1 MYQRVLTYQQPSANI
16 AHSIKVIPKNS
27 AFFDEDFIEGIVE
40 FNCTAQV
47 IINDINL
54 SLNSSENWS
63 AYSKE
68 LNLNTNEKKSEVIF
82 SINMDVKRQ
91 LNIPTNLIALKP
103 GKFNFP
109 FKFKLPRLV
118 EPSFE
123 FPGVEGKAFIR
134 YILTANIISPY
145 IRGMNQVYILMKRK
159 QKIEINKTISFS
171 KENSIHKWGLFDG
184 GNTKLEITSVNGTDN
199 FKYGENIKFNININN
214 TKGKLNTTECKVVI
228 NRLVLF
234 KSKYGETLKSYNDEI
249 FAEKTKVETTPGE
262 EKQFSYIL
270 NLKKIQ
276 NKKIHQSSNEL
287 IKSISNKPKP
297 ETKIKKRSKC
307 AKIIQ
312 KKNVISKKKLQIN
325 NEDSSTNCISG
336 LNNKGNNPDKNNL
349 NNNKNPNEYELPFL
363 LNNNKET
370 ESESFFINF
379 KLGEKDSYMENI
391 SKTNEKNNLIN
402 YKNKFFKK
410 ENPKNSIINL
420 KYDYCKVNNDC
431 GNNEDDSLEMYD
443 FNDESNV
450 EFVLKNMSALSNNKT
465 WKNDN
470 SNYYQDCNESIGGL
484 SKNENIINNVK
495 ILEVQNSISNP
506 FSKI

>member
-276 NKKIHQSSNEL
+276 NKNFNIKDYNMPYSQIDDINYFLPTVNASLIECSYSIKFSLYFNKFVKYDDRPRITMKGIICHQSMDEYKAEMDKQLQNNPPPPPPPMMNNNNFNPNMRNMTFNDMNMNGPPQQPPNAPHMPYNNGSQPPYPMNNNMNNINNNQEEDL
-287 IKSISNKPKP
+287 PSMEEIEENKLMN
-297 ETKIKKRSKC
+297 
-307 AKIIQ
+307 Q
-312 KKNVISKKKLQIN
+312 NQNNDYNNMNNNYGDYNNNNNNGNQIN
-325 NEDSSTNCISG
+325 NYGDYNNNNENNNINNQNIS
-336 LNNKGNNPDKNNL
+336 NNF
-349 NNNKNPNEYELPFL
+349 NNNKNNNYPEYP
-363 LNNNKET
+363 
-370 ESESFFINF
+370 
-379 KLGEKDSYMENI
+379 
-391 SKTNEKNNLIN
+391 
-402 YKNKFFKK
+402 
-410 ENPKNSIINL
+410 
-420 KYDYCKVNNDC
+420 
-431 GNNEDDSLEMYD
+431 DD
-443 FNDESNV
+443 F
-450 EFVLKNMSALSNNKT
+450 
-465 WKNDN
+465 
-470 SNYYQDCNESIGGL
+470 
-484 SKNENIINNVK
+484 
-495 ILEVQNSISNP
+495 
-506 FSKI
+506 

>member
-1 MYQRVLTYQQPSANI
+1 MMKSTHHIISL
-16 AHSIKVIPKNS
+16 KN
-27 AFFDEDFIEGIVE
+27 
-40 FNCTAQV
+40 Q
-47 IINDINL
+47 
-54 SLNSSENWS
+54 
-63 AYSKE
+63 K
-68 LNLNTNEKKSEVIF
+68 
-82 SINMDVKRQ
+82 
-91 LNIPTNLIALKP
+91 LNI
-103 GKFNFP
+103 
-109 FKFKLPRLV
+109 
-118 EPSFE
+118 
-123 FPGVEGKAFIR
+123 
-134 YILTANIISPY
+134 
-145 IRGMNQVYILMKRK
+145 
-159 QKIEINKTISFS
+159 
-171 KENSIHKWGLFDG
+171 
-184 GNTKLEITSVNGTDN
+184 
-199 FKYGENIKFNININN
+199 
-214 TKGKLNTTECKVVI
+214 
-228 NRLVLF
+228 
-234 KSKYGETLKSYNDEI
+234 
-249 FAEKTKVETTPGE
+249 
-262 EKQFSYIL
+262 
-270 NLKKIQ
+270 KKIQ

-287 IKSISNKPKP
+287 IKSISNKPIP
-297 ETKIKKRSKC
+297 ETKIKKRSKY
-307 AKIIQ
+307 AKTIQ
-312 KKNVISKKKLQIN
+312 KKNVFSKKKLQIN

-506 FSKI
+506 FSKIK